1 VGFAIPMEI
10 VKRAA
15 DDIVQDGRVRYGYM
29 GVMLQDLG
37 GEQGAMVGNVLGG
50 GPADKAGVRAG
61 DVIRRVDG
69 VAIGSRASLMRAIGA
84 KTPGTVVKLDM
95 LRDGLDVSAE
105 VKLATRPTAGV
116 AVRDDRGDLLV
127 PGR

>member
-1 VGFAIPMEI
+1 
-10 VKRAA
+10 
-15 DDIVQDGRVRYGYM
+15 M

-116 AVRDDRGDLLV
+116 AVRDDRGDMLM